1 MARKHEIILD
11 LIGGETGGEHP
22 LVALA
27 RIAKKSEEQGDNNLA
42 FQCYKELANYVA
54 PKLKSV
60 EHIGDNKDVKP
71 ITIIVSDTKQ
81 LESEQPTAEKPTAE
95 NLPLVEGEPLD
106 ADDPINAKFRAINR
120 F

>member
-22 LVALA
+22 LVALV

-60 EHIGDNKDVKP
+60 EHTGDNKDVKP

-81 LESEQPTAEKPTAE
+81 LDAEKPTAE

>member
-11 LIGGETGGEHP
+11 LIRGETRGEHP

-60 EHIGDNKDVKP
+60 EHTGDNKDVKP

-81 LESEQPTAEKPTAE
+81 LAAEKPTAE
-95 NLPLVEGEPLD
+95 NLPLAEGEPLD
-106 ADDPINAKFRAINR
+106 ANDPINAKFRAANR